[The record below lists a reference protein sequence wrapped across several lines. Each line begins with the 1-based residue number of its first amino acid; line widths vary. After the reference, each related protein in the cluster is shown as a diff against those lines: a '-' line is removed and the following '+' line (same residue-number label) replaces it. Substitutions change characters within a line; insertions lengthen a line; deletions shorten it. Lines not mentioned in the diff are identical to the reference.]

1 MKSDVINV
9 SSKADQIEK
18 VLSQAE
24 RVAVYQQL
32 SPKAALRLRLLAE
45 EMMSLVRAISGE
57 VEGKFWI
64 ENKGSEYEL
73 HLLANIKTYYEEREK
88 LLSVASSGKNE
99 AHRGF
104 LGKIRAFFEPIG
116 EVPEFFDL
124 SADEL
129 GAVSVW
135 SMRAY
140 ETTLRQYVQEERS
153 GAAEAWD
160 ELEKSVLAHLAD
172 EVKVGIR
179 EDTVEMTVLKNLV

>member
-64 ENKGSEYEL
+64 ENEGSEYEL
-73 HLLANIKTYYEEREK
+73 HLLANIKT
-88 LLSVASSGKNE
+88 
-99 AHRGF
+99 
-104 LGKIRAFFEPIG
+104 
-116 EVPEFFDL
+116 
-124 SADEL
+124 
-129 GAVSVW
+129 
-135 SMRAY
+135 
-140 ETTLRQYVQEERS
+140 
-153 GAAEAWD
+153 
-160 ELEKSVLAHLAD
+160 
-172 EVKVGIR
+172 
-179 EDTVEMTVLKNLV
+179 